1 MGASDHFRRSV
12 HACSRRFYAHPR
24 IGIGSKKTGPREY
37 REGNFPLSPF
47 RYVMFPKHLISRA
60 RATRFNAE
68 RYPNHSFFRVH
79 GGIRYKSAH
88 PPALQRFCFHLF
100 FSGRGRGRCSLLLRR
115 SLSLSRT
122 RWDRRFGGCA
132 RGPRARRRLA
142 GVKNPSQCCPEKYCV
157 DRLAP
162 IMEDKRDP
170 AESAIKP
177 RRMRGPDFYCAVY
190 GQGSAI
196 FETYATSAK

>member
-115 SLSLSRT
+115 SLSLSLSNSMGSPFRRMCT
-122 RWDRRFGGCA
+122 RA
-132 RGPRARRRLA
+132 EGP
-142 GVKNPSQCCPEKYCV
+142 
-157 DRLAP
+157 
-162 IMEDKRDP
+162 
-170 AESAIKP
+170 SAIG
-177 RRMRGPDFYCAVY
+177 RREESLTMLSRKILCRSARAHNG
-190 GQGSAI
+190 GQTRSC
-196 FETYATSAK
+196 

>member
-68 RYPNHSFFRVH
+68 YDIPTTRSFVFTGASGINRRIPPRCNDSVSIFSSR
-79 GGIRYKSAH
+79 GGGEEDV
-88 PPALQRFCFHLF
+88 P
-100 FSGRGRGRCSLLLRR
+100 FSYEDL
-115 SLSLSRT
+115 SLSLELDGIAVSA
-122 RWDRRFGGCA
+122 DVHAG
-132 RGPRARRRLA
+132 RGPVGDWQA
-142 GVKNPSQCCPEKYCV
+142 
-157 DRLAP
+157 
-162 IMEDKRDP
+162 
-170 AESAIKP
+170 
-177 RRMRGPDFYCAVY
+177 
-190 GQGSAI
+190 
-196 FETYATSAK
+196 